1 MLDTHTTQPHSW
13 NGASLQSY
21 FDAAIS
27 IVLPFADWHYT
38 LQSSLSTGQVVTLSL
53 LNGYITFRFYQK
65 TLATVAQQALKESVE
80 LRTVKVA
87 RQLLPEI
94 NETYESLVKE
104 WGEHYARQDRAEAA
118 SFRAQIRDLALFKS
132 KKVVFIR
139 PKLGQIVEDYVVD
152 LSKYSVSMRY
162 MGLDKQAYMF
172 SNPNCNCMC
181 MPLFSLSIS
190 QSRPLPLVESHPAY
204 SSTLLAFCG
213 GPKVSGVLAE
223 VRSNVELLAA
233 ATGYSSHQLDFVSE
247 SCGGAKP
254 KGKGGTGTS
263 EEASKEE
270 DSNKSLCLWD
280 VVRQETIQTVN
291 TIRVKSVFED
301 EDESHGSDREY
312 KSQREMVENYER
324 WGSKGG
330 GLRHRSSV

>member
-1 MLDTHTTQPHSW
+1 MLHVLEIMTVLLHAIFFLCSFFIW

-27 IVLPFADWHYT
+27 IILPFADWHYT

-80 LRTVKVA
+80 HLCFIWSVRTVKVA

-104 WGEHYARQDRAEAA
+104 WGRTIRATGIGCHRFITDKDRAEAA

-152 LSKYSVSMRY
+152 LIER
-162 MGLDKQAYMF
+162 
-172 SNPNCNCMC
+172 
-181 MPLFSLSIS
+181 
-190 QSRPLPLVESHPAY
+190 HPAY

-233 ATGYSSHQLDFVSE
+233 ATGHSSHQLDFVSE
-247 SCGGAKP
+247 SYGGAKP

-263 EEASKEE
+263 EEASKKE
-270 DSNKSLCLWD
+270 DSNESLCLWD
-280 VVRQETIQTVN
+280 VVREETIKNVN
-291 TIRVKSVFED
+291 TIRVKSVFVFED
-301 EDESHGSDREY
+301 EREDEIDGSDGVLLKEY
-312 KSQREMVENYER
+312 KSKRELMKDYESEK
-324 WGSKGG
+324 WGSKGVS
-330 GLRHRSSV
+330 LRHRRSSSSV